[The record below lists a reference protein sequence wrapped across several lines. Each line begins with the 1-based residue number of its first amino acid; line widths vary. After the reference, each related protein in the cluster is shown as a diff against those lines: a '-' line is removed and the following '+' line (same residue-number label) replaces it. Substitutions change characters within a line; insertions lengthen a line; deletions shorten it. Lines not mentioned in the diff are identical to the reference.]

1 MGKILFVDDQKEIL
15 ELLRKKMQKTSFEVE
30 FASSGSEALEKLMKS
45 DIDVLVTDIMM
56 HGMNGLDLIDET
68 QKMYPELVKIVLS
81 GNTQVSSIIDAINEG
96 HVYRYIIKP
105 WKIDENA
112 IEILSKAVE
121 EAGIRKIKNNLKKE
135 IYINIKELNNLR
147 KYSEWELIDYD
158 GKSILKDSGLEV
170 EDFQERKIDSIGGD
184 IRIRYKEES

>member
-1 MGKILFVDDQKEIL
+1 MGKILFVDDQNEIL

-81 GNTQVSSIIDAINEG
+81 GNAQVSSIIDAINEG

-105 WKIDENA
+105 WKIDEDA

-121 EAGIRKIKNNLKKE
+121 EAGIRKIKNNLKNE

-158 GKSILKDSGLEV
+158 GRSILKDTGLGV
-170 EDFQERKIDSIGGD
+170 EDYQERKIDSIGGD

>member
-1 MGKILFVDDQKEIL
+1 MGKILFVDDQNEIL

-105 WKIDENA
+105 WKIDEDA

-121 EAGIRKIKNNLKKE
+121 EAGIRKIKNNLKNE

-158 GKSILKDSGLEV
+158 GRSILKDTGLGV
-170 EDFQERKIDSIGGD
+170 EDYQERKIDSIGGD

>member
-1 MGKILFVDDQKEIL
+1 MGKILFVDDQNEIL

-105 WKIDENA
+105 WKIDEDA

-121 EAGIRKIKNNLKKE
+121 EAGIRKIKSNLKNE

-158 GKSILKDSGLEV
+158 GRSILKDTGLGV
-170 EDFQERKIDSIGGD
+170 EDYQERKIDSIGGD